1 LNHLT
6 AISYLPVLTWFCL
19 ILTLAM
25 LLYGVILS
33 RYLFVKPSMIFA
45 LFFHVQIQWPS
56 ALYWTK
62 IASNLTNPLAYFI
75 LAQIFPLLLVAGSIL
90 IGRHIA
96 RQVYDRVVNLPR
108 SSYGEAFLPILP
120 LALISLTILAWYL
133 TTVPWEKMGL
143 HAVIYDPE
151 NAKLAREHSLKL
163 LTNKYLKYAVSI
175 FNSSLAPVLACL
187 IGIKMLDNWQ
197 QKKYPYLGLYLV
209 CLAPILLAVS
219 LSGARGPSAMILLA
233 VFFLMLLIKGLPLQP
248 VRIVLVLALILAVP
262 GMVELLRAGG
272 AFNPAEMRLRYAVI
286 IERAIGYGMTQDAQW
301 HIEYVT
307 KYGYW
312 GIAGVERLAPLFGI
326 KPIDIMNVVGKIYTN
341 TQPLASVSANASMIF
356 IYYAC
361 FGWIALP
368 LCLLLA
374 WLLDATLYIYNQ
386 MQTIML
392 PVAIAACGISVVN
405 LAHTAYTTIF
415 ITHGFLIILT
425 MCFVCDKSIVKLRSK
440 EIS

>member
-1 LNHLT
+1 
-6 AISYLPVLTWFCL
+6 
-19 ILTLAM
+19 M
-25 LLYGVILS
+25 LLYGVIFS
-33 RYLFVKPSMIFA
+33 RYLFVKPSMIFT

-56 ALYWTK
+56 ALYWAK
-62 IASNLTNPLAYFI
+62 IAGNLTNPLAYFI
-75 LAQIFPLLLVAGSIL
+75 LSQIFPLLLVAGSIF
-90 IGRHIA
+90 IGRRIS

-143 HAVIYDPE
+143 HAIIYDPG
-151 NAKLAREHSLKL
+151 NAKLAREYSLKL

-187 IGIKMLDNWQ
+187 IGIKVLDNWQ
-197 QKKYPYLGLYLV
+197 HKKYPSLGLCLV
-209 CLAPILLAVS
+209 CLAPILMAVS

-233 VFFLMLLIKGLPLQP
+233 VFFLILLIKGLPLQP
-248 VRIVLVLALILAVP
+248 VRIVLVLALILAAP
-262 GMVELLRAGG
+262 GLVELLRGGG
-272 AFNPAEMRLRYAVI
+272 AFNPAEMRLRYVVI
-286 IERAIGYGMTQDAQW
+286 IERAMGYGMTQDAQW

-312 GIAGVERLAPLFGI
+312 GIAGIEKLAPLFGVQ
-326 KPIDIMNVVGKIYTN
+326 PVDIMNVVGKVYTD
-341 TQPLASVSANASMIF
+341 TSLLTSVSANASMIF

-361 FGWIALP
+361 FGLIAVP

-374 WLLDATLYIYNQ
+374 WLLDGTLYIYRQ
-386 MQTIML
+386 METVML

-415 ITHGFLIILT
+415 ITHGFLIILI
-425 MCFVCDKSIVKLRSK
+425 MCFVCDKFIVKLRSK
-440 EIS
+440 EFS